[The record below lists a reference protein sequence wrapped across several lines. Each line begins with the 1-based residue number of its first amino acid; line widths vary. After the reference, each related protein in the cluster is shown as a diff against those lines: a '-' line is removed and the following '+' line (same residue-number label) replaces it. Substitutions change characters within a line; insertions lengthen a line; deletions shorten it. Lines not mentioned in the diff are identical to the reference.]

1 MSESSPDPERFAPV
15 QAVAQVR
22 DWWGDGAPKK
32 KRLDVVSLTGT
43 AGVIEEAHRHISQS
57 VLLDAAEA
65 DAEDLFRDALRLIG
79 VPDDKAQPYAWDRAA
94 RLHGGGKLVLITYA
108 GRAGLT
114 RRSAQPALVRDHA
127 AERLALEG
135 PSVVLDTLPSVLGTS
150 PYRRPSLWLDDTSPD
165 GPQNALAAAVVTA
178 SQSPQLRALA
188 LSEPRRVPWE
198 AWSELARAAG
208 APDFDDV
215 ALHELA
221 DRSSELI
228 TVTDAEV
235 SFADEA
241 VAEALRRETP
251 AELSERV
258 NSHMVRWL
266 RGLAPRLRHPDGWAA
281 SGPLGRY
288 AAQGLAMHAVQASEF
303 DELLREGG
311 VLANLPQNALLDAA
325 HCAHDGSVP
334 GSNAAAD
341 AVYLSMYGV
350 APTDQGEWAAWLHL
364 MAKARNDAEMC
375 AAIEQSGVRLPWKAR
390 WTHWRP
396 PGGYDPGYLEP
407 GPVYTLFEVRWHD
420 RPAVAAKASDG
431 GVRVWDAETSELVAG
446 PWFDEDF
453 PDEAANALTWP
464 PETGRAGPTRRSEL
478 LAHDDGE
485 EGPDDEFLPVSLRL
499 GNLTV
504 FAGPGGVF
512 AVEGTDT
519 EAERVI
525 RPLRGAP
532 LLGSETAAGPT
543 LPMNASTTTAADLA
557 KLFPNAPVL
566 RTRPESLPT
575 GLTDE
580 TARRVLT
587 DIGLPVMDEK
597 GIRLEPDYDKFLW
610 ELSWPKDI
618 EQPAENGPF
627 FQIGLWMG
635 AEIVIDGPS
644 GHVLRMP
651 RTADESGLDGFLV
664 ATSLDHFL
672 AMVMWWI
679 TGRRILGTLENRDED
694 HLFRQHIEDAV
705 WEIDAAGSQA
715 EAWTYALHND

>member
-1 MSESSPDPERFAPV
+1 MSESSPDPERFAPP

-32 KRLDVVSLTGT
+32 KHLDVVSLTNAT
-43 AGVIEEAHRHISQS
+43 GVLEEVHRHITRS
-57 VLLDAAEA
+57 VLLDATEA
-65 DAEDLFRDALRLIG
+65 GAEDVFRDALRLIG
-79 VPDDKAQPYAWDRAA
+79 VPYDEARPYAWRQSA
-94 RLHGGGKLVLITYA
+94 RRHGAGKLVLITHA

-114 RRSAQPALVRDHA
+114 RRSAQSALVRDRV
-127 AERLALEG
+127 AERLALAG
-135 PSVVLDTLPSVLGTS
+135 PSVVVDTLPPDPGAS
-150 PYRRPSLWLDDTSPD
+150 PHRWPSLWLDDTSPD
-165 GPQNALAAAVVTA
+165 GPQNTLAAAVVTA

-198 AWSELARAAG
+198 VWSELARAAG
-208 APDFDDV
+208 ASDFDEA
-215 ALHELA
+215 ALPELA
-221 DRSSELI
+221 DRFPELVTI
-228 TVTDAEV
+228 TDTEV

-251 AELSERV
+251 AELSGRV

-288 AAQGLAMHAVQASEF
+288 AAHGLAMHAVQAGEF
-303 DELLREGG
+303 DALLREGG
-311 VLANLPQNALLDAA
+311 VLANLSQNALLDAA
-325 HCAHDGSVP
+325 HCAYDGSVP

-341 AVYLSMYGV
+341 AAYSWMYGV

-364 MAKARNDAEMC
+364 MAMARNDSELC
-375 AAIEQSGVRLPWKAR
+375 ADIERSGVRLPWKAR

-396 PGGYDPGYLEP
+396 PGGYDLEYLEP
-407 GPVYTLFEVRWHD
+407 GPVDTLFEVRWRD
-420 RPAVAAKASDG
+420 RPAVAAKASDK
-431 GVRVWDAETSELVAG
+431 GVRVWDAATSELLAG
-446 PWFDEDF
+446 PWFDEAF
-453 PDEAANALTWP
+453 PDEAVNTLTWP
-464 PETGRAGPTRRSEL
+464 PETGRAGPTSRREL
-478 LAHDDGE
+478 LAHDDSG

-512 AVEGTDT
+512 AVEGADT
-519 EAERVI
+519 AAEHVI
-525 RPLRGAP
+525 APLRGAP
-532 LLGSETAAGPT
+532 LLGARIAAGPT
-543 LPMNASTTTAADLA
+543 LPMNAPTTTAADLA
-557 KLFPNAPVL
+557 KLFPQAPVL
-566 RTRPESLPT
+566 RTPPESLPT

-580 TARRVLT
+580 TARRVLS

-597 GIRLEPDYDKFLW
+597 GIRLEPDYERFLW
-610 ELSWPKDI
+610 ELPWTKGI

-664 ATSLDHFL
+664 ATSLDRFL
-672 AMVMWWI
+672 AMVTWWI
-679 TGRRILGTLENRDED
+679 TGRRILGTLENQDED